1 MLDEAWDDLRA
12 RDELAALSD
21 GINAVDVEHDIGAD
35 TIRAGH
41 YQRAMDIR
49 DQADSVLAERHHPDL
64 DRAQAL
70 IVEANRE
77 LHTAVPS
84 LGAPAAQPVSPAPGA
99 VAPAYPLPAGAQ
111 GLVSGLLGEVL
122 ADPKAFRERAL
133 AQSAQ
138 IRAQAKVTGNST
150 VVMVSSSGVLTPM
163 TGQPGRQSADLA
175 DTLSKLAALRDRG
188 ALTEEEFQA
197 QKQKLLE
204 G

>member
-21 GINAVDVEHDIGAD
+21 GINAVDVEHDIGSD

-77 LHTAVPS
+77 LHAAVPS
-84 LGAPAAQPVSPAPGA
+84 LGAPGAQPVSPAPGA
-99 VAPAYPLPAGAQ
+99 PAYPLPAVAQ

-122 ADPKAFRERAL
+122 ADPKAFRERAI

-138 IRAQAKVTGNST
+138 MQAQAKVTGNST
-150 VVMVSSSGVLTPM
+150 VVMVSSAGVLTPM